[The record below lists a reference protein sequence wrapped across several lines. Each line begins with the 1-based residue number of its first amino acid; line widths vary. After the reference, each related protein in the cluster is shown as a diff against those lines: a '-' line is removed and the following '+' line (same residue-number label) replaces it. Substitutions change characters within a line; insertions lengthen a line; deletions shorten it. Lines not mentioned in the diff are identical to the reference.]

1 MVEFPPK
8 KGFCAGRSAGGRG
21 KGGRTNL
28 VEDEDV
34 GAALVEGVGGTETG
48 KTTADDDDSGHAFLV
63 E

>member
-1 MVEFPPK
+1 MRGVQL
-8 KGFCAGRSAGGRG
+8 GVGGREE
-21 KGGRTNL
+21 GGTNL